1 MSWEWLVGL
10 LIGGGGAGTI
20 LSAYFTH
27 KSNNQTHE
35 LNLLDRARKEIDRLD
50 NKIKEL
56 EKEMDRK
63 DEENDAL
70 KEIIQ
75 DLRNQM
81 NALKLTIK
89 KGEQKN
95 G

>member
-1 MSWEWLVGL
+1 MSWEWLVGI

-35 LNLLDRARKEIDRLD
+35 LNLLDRAREEIERLD

-56 EKEMDRK
+56 EKEIDEK
-63 DEENDAL
+63 DEENNTL
-70 KEIIQ
+70 KGIIQ

-81 NALKLTIK
+81 NELKLTIK
-89 KGEQKN
+89 RSEK
-95 G
+95 